1 MKKDNR
7 NYFLISPV
15 VMWLLVALNYFFAIL
30 WLTGPEILRNSDFMW
45 GVVLATAL
53 VTWVI
58 FISDIVLSPVYN
70 RSFWIISVVFISMI
84 TYPVYLIQRK
94 KLQRLYFKFSETR
107 A

>member
-15 VMWLLVALNYFFAIL
+15 VMWLLLALNYFFAIL
-30 WLTGPEILRNSDFMW
+30 WLTKSELFYNSGFLSGAAFSVAILT
-45 GVVLATAL
+45 LI
-53 VTWVI
+53 I
-58 FISDIVLSPVYN
+58 FLSDIIVSPVYN

-94 KLQRLYFKFSETR
+94 KLQRLYFKFRETR